1 MLMKNL
7 YISWAFVESTGKSVQ
22 SNKKYII
29 IGDQMGVVVFIV
41 DNENKGKLR
50 DVTNDDLIS
59 RQSITLRDASALSI
73 DKEAQVLIIEGEDGA
88 LDRARELLK
97 EIGEE
102 QDEAKASEIVAK
114 VKSEEED
121 AAEGV
126 GFIFGD

>member
-1 MLMKNL
+1 
-7 YISWAFVESTGKSVQ
+7 
-22 SNKKYII
+22 
-29 IGDQMGVVVFIV
+29 MGVAVFIV

-88 LDRARELLK
+88 LERARELIK
-97 EIGEE
+97 DIGEE
-102 QDEAKASEIVAK
+102 QDETKASEIVAK